1 MNIAS
6 VEAYANRSPRAAMTC
21 GIHVCAPL
29 GMRCVCLKA
38 FAISA
43 AVSHGAPSVRRP
55 QIRTTTKKRSWTAD
69 GGLRSLARADAVRGL
84 DRSRVLAFDRRAR
97 CVRVCVRGA
106 RVAKRKIRS
115 FQTRRSHDPPLG
127 LARPVHNSLWIH
139 RDVHVGLVR
148 TSRARG
154 RKNGKAYDS
163 YNAGRRRSLCSLLLH
178 PV

>member
-1 MNIAS
+1 LRDPRLRPARDEVRLPEGVRHLGRGVSRCAVCSSSPNPDDDEKALVDGRRGPS
-6 VEAYANRSPRAAMTC
+6 LARARGRGARS
-21 GIHVCAPL
+21 
-29 GMRCVCLKA
+29 
-38 FAISA
+38 
-43 AVSHGAPSVRRP
+43 
-55 QIRTTTKKRSWTAD
+55 
-69 GGLRSLARADAVRGL
+69 RSLARARVRPTRAVRPRVRPGC
-84 DRSRVLAFDRRAR
+84 SRREEKDSFVSNEAFSR
-97 CVRVCVRGA
+97 
-106 RVAKRKIRS
+106 
-115 FQTRRSHDPPLG
+115 PPLG